1 MMDSKVR
8 DITMACLQRSALT
21 YSVNHTVLETRVNAQ
36 RSFSDEEI
44 QTRE

>member
-1 MMDSKVR
+1 MKVQKVR
-8 DITMACLQRSALT
+8 DITMACLQRSTLT
-21 YSVNHTVLETRVNAQ
+21 YPADHAVLESRVNVQ